1 MTANATPAKTDAARR
16 PPTRKIVYWFLL
28 VLAAMGLM
36 PLGFS
41 AYKLISYS
49 REALVTSQ
57 QEAQLQVASAIAR
70 QLNAAVEG
78 VRLQMGRLAEALAAL
93 PKAPA
98 AAGGGRIAPD
108 RSLMERL
115 LGSDMLLVRFTP
127 KAGDPIEAR
136 QPGFPR
142 SAVEAAIR
150 DGVGA
155 ALRGDQDVS
164 DPMSLDTDQGRH
176 AVLVVTVPVVTA
188 GAPAGALTGVVD
200 FAVYWDPVVGGR
212 RASYVIY
219 ALDSQGRLIAEQDD
233 EGILKRGDL
242 KTFGVV
248 QDCLRAGGHSAL
260 TAEYLLSIDGRNV
273 PYIASCDTTSQGW
286 KIFVQIEKSQ
296 AYATVNQM
304 IQTTMF
310 WAGLAVALA
319 LVLAY
324 LLAATVTRPIKALAT
339 GTEAFAKGQLDHR
352 VQIRSRNELGALAG
366 TFNAMADQLQ
376 NYIQRLSA
384 AVTMNSE
391 LFIGTVKALS
401 EAIDEKDPYTRGHSE
416 RVNGYAVLLAKQ
428 LGLPKKE
435 IYEVHISSL
444 FHDIGK
450 IGIEDKILR
459 KPAALTDEEYAIMKQ
474 HPAKGYQ
481 MLSKIKAMKDILPGI
496 RHHHER
502 WDGSGYPMGMKGEQ
516 IPMAARIVAVADA
529 FDAMTTNRPY
539 QKAMPY
545 EKAIARLFELSDRA
559 YDRRVVTAFSEAYKA
574 GAFKEP
580 AQAAAYQEM

>member
-1 MTANATPAKTDAARR
+1 MTAPPSPPKTDAARR

-28 VLAAMGLM
+28 VLAAMGLL
-36 PLGFS
+36 PLGIT
-41 AYKLISYS
+41 ANKLISYS

-57 QEAQLQVASAIAR
+57 QEVQLQVAASIAR
-70 QLNAAVEG
+70 QLNAAVES
-78 VRLQMGRLAEALAAL
+78 VRLQMGRLSEVLGAL
-93 PKAPA
+93 PKAPGS
-98 AAGGGRIAPD
+98 AGGGRIAAD

-115 LGSDMLLVRFTP
+115 LGSDLLLVRYTP
-127 KAGDPIEAR
+127 KDADPIEAR

-142 SAVEAAIR
+142 TAVDDAIR
-150 DGVGA
+150 EGVGA

-164 DPMSLDTDQGRH
+164 DPVVLDTDQGRH
-176 AVLVVTVPVVTA
+176 AVLVVTVPVILA
-188 GAPAGALTGVVD
+188 GAPAGALTGIVD
-200 FAVYWDPVVGGR
+200 FAAYWDPVVGGR

-219 ALDSQGRLIAEQDD
+219 ALDSQGRLIAAQDE
-233 EGILKRGDL
+233 EGVLKRGDL
-242 KTFGVV
+242 KSFGVV

-273 PYIASCDTTSQGW
+273 PTIASCDTTSQGW
-286 KIFVQIEKSQ
+286 KIFVQIEKTQ

-304 IQTTMF
+304 IQTTLF

-324 LLAATVTRPIKALAT
+324 LLAATVTRPIKALAA

-352 VQIRSRNELGALAG
+352 VDIGSRNELGALAG
-366 TFNAMADQLQ
+366 NFNTMADQIQ

-384 AVTMNSE
+384 LVTMNSE
-391 LFIGTVKALS
+391 LFLGTVKALS

-416 RVNGYAVLLAKQ
+416 RVNAYAVLLAKQ

-459 KPAALTDEEYAIMKQ
+459 KPAALTDEEYTVMKQ
-474 HPAKGYQ
+474 HPNKGYQ

-502 WDGSGYPMGMKGEQ
+502 WDGTGYPLGMKAEQ
-516 IPMAARIVAVADA
+516 IPMAARIVAVADS

-539 QKAMPY
+539 QKAMPF

-574 GAFKEP
+574 GVFKEP
-580 AQAAAYQEM
+580 AKAAAYQEM

>member
-1 MTANATPAKTDAARR
+1 MTANASPPKTDAARR

-28 VLAAMGLM
+28 VLAAMGLL
-36 PLGFS
+36 PLGVS

-57 QEAQLQVASAIAR
+57 QEAQLQVAAAIAR

-78 VRLQMGRLAEALAAL
+78 ARMQMGRLAEALAAL
-93 PKAPA
+93 PKAPG
-98 AAGGGRIAPD
+98 AGGGRIAPD
-108 RSLMERL
+108 RALMERL
-115 LGSDMLLVRFTP
+115 LGSDLLLVRYTS
-127 KAGDPIEAR
+127 KESEPIEAR

-142 SAVEAAIR
+142 SAVDAAIR

-164 DPMSLDTDQGRH
+164 DPVSLETDQGRH

-188 GAPAGALTGVVD
+188 GTPAGALTGVVD

-219 ALDSQGRLIAEQDD
+219 ALDSQGRLIAQQDD

-260 TAEYLLSIDGRNV
+260 TAEYLLTIDGRKV

-286 KIFVQIEKSQ
+286 KIFVQIERTQ

-304 IQTTMF
+304 IQTTLF

-319 LVLAY
+319 LILAY
-324 LLAATVTRPIKALAT
+324 LLAATVTRPIKALAA
-339 GTEAFAKGQLDHR
+339 GTEAFARGQLDHR

-401 EAIDEKDPYTRGHSE
+401 EAIDEKDPYTR
-416 RVNGYAVLLAKQ
+416 
-428 LGLPKKE
+428 
-435 IYEVHISSL
+435 
-444 FHDIGK
+444 
-450 IGIEDKILR
+450 
-459 KPAALTDEEYAIMKQ
+459 
-474 HPAKGYQ
+474 
-481 MLSKIKAMKDILPGI
+481 
-496 RHHHER
+496 
-502 WDGSGYPMGMKGEQ
+502 
-516 IPMAARIVAVADA
+516 
-529 FDAMTTNRPY
+529 
-539 QKAMPY
+539 
-545 EKAIARLFELSDRA
+545 
-559 YDRRVVTAFSEAYKA
+559 
-574 GAFKEP
+574 
-580 AQAAAYQEM
+580 